1 MKLNWGKK
9 IMLVYGGFVLTMIG
23 IVFYCVR
30 QRVDLVSAD
39 YYPREL
45 KFQQQIDASGNAAGL
60 SQPVTVVKLENDIR
74 IQLPQ
79 EMKNQAV
86 SGQIWFYCPS
96 DARND
101 YKLPVQVNADGVQTI
116 PATNVK
122 PAAYI
127 VKIDWNAGEKS
138 YYSENKIYL

>member
-1 MKLNWGKK
+1 MKMNWGKK
-9 IMLVYGGFVLTMIG
+9 IMLVYSGFVVVMVGMVWFCTK
-23 IVFYCVR
+23 
-30 QRVDLVSAD
+30 QRIDLVSAD

-45 KFQQQIDASGNAAGL
+45 RFQQQINASGNAAGL
-60 SQPVTVVKLENDIR
+60 SQPVSVVKLENDIR

-79 EMKNQAV
+79 EMKNSNV

-116 PATNVK
+116 PAGNVK

-127 VKIDWNAGEKS
+127 VKIEWNSGEKN